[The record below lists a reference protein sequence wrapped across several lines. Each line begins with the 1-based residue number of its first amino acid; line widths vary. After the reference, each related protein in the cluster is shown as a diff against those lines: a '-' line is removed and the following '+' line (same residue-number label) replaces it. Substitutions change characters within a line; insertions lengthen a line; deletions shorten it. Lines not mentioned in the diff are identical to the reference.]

1 MTHEEFKEICLRE
14 YPKIEG
20 MVKTVK
26 ALGVEHVSCDV
37 YADGHISFGIHEKDK
52 WHTSWHGSKSRDGE
66 LHIVEYD
73 KDHKAWWPPKCYY
86 DHAIDNDGIEDDIPE
101 TAVKSR
107 P

>member
-37 YADGHISFGIHEKDK
+37 YADGHIHFNICEKKNTSF
-52 WHTSWHGSKSRDGE
+52 HTSWHGAVDKDGV

-73 KDHKAWWPPKCYY
+73 KDHKAWWYPKCYY
-86 DHAIDNDGIEDDIPE
+86 DHAIDNDGVEDDIP
-101 TAVKSR
+101 VQ
-107 P
+107 